1 MQAWGFQRPA
11 GNGDQPS
18 TLPVR
23 AKPSGFCFPH
33 ASAHARACTPAK
45 STGRVVAKSS
55 RCDLWMEIGAQ
66 HGTRTKRAR
75 ITNCA
80 IHHFSF
86 THYISS
92 IPLQRKQFLGGERS
106 MSRKL
111 ELLTKIFASSAI
123 HQSSAAVAKRL
134 TIEFHLRGQR
144 DDNAVIG
151 FGPYAD
157 G

>member
-23 AKPSGFCFPH
+23 TKSSGFCFLR
-33 ASAHARACTPAK
+33 ASRCIAAK
-45 STGRVVAKSS
+45 NTERKVAKGS
-55 RCDLWMEIGAQ
+55 RCHLWMEIGAW

-75 ITNCA
+75 ITNRA

-92 IPLQRKQFLGGERS
+92 ISLPRKQFLGG
-106 MSRKL
+106 
-111 ELLTKIFASSAI
+111 
-123 HQSSAAVAKRL
+123 
-134 TIEFHLRGQR
+134 
-144 DDNAVIG
+144 
-151 FGPYAD
+151 
-157 G
+157 